1 MISATDFKYIRAL
14 ESLAG
19 GRLFN
24 IIVDTETTG
33 KLLMKKEAF
42 NYHVNLLPNNK
53 ITGQKIQDNV
63 YLSI

>member
-1 MISATDFKYIRAL
+1 MISAKDSKYIRAL
-14 ESLAG
+14 EAMAG

-42 NYHVNLLPNNK
+42 TYHVNLLPNNK
-53 ITGQKIQDNV
+53 IMGQKIPENV
-63 YLSI
+63 